1 MILLA
6 SSHDY
11 ANLIHNQANALRSI
25 GVDAVDVTLHR
36 HELKYPTQSQI
47 VTRQQLSDL
56 TRKAEMVIIG
66 HSCPTIL
73 SLNKCNRYAVY
84 HSGTRYR
91 NNPEHFNK
99 LFRGAFVS
107 LSDQTEFMSLGN
119 HRYIVSAIDPGL
131 YQPVKRKPGKRKLI
145 VGHFPSNA
153 EVKGTADIIR
163 MLEPFK
169 KDFEIRIDTK
179 VLPYEKNLERIREVD
194 IYIELFKPELNG
206 KPYGCFGVTALEAAM
221 LGKFVITQ
229 DIQKFAYPF
238 TYGHYC
244 SPLHLANSE
253 TEFNDHLVWLK
264 QNGFATTYS
273 EDIHQR
279 TTERHSPQA
288 TGNLLMKYLY
298 E

>member
-6 SSHDY
+6 SSVDY
-11 ANLIHNQANALRSI
+11 SNLIANQANALRSI
-25 GVDAVDVTLHR
+25 GVDAVDVTLNR
-36 HELKYPTQSQI
+36 HELKYPTQSR
-47 VTRQQLSDL
+47 VVSRQELSDL
-56 TRKAEMVIIG
+56 TRRAEVVIIG

-73 SLNKCNRYAVY
+73 NLNKCKRYAVY

-119 HRYIVSAIDPGL
+119 HRYIVSAIDPSL

-145 VGHFPSNA
+145 VGHFPSNP

-169 KDFEIRIDTK
+169 NDFEIRIGTN

-221 LGKFVITQ
+221 MGRTVITQ
-229 DIQKFAYPF
+229 DLEYNTHNIVYRSHPF
-238 TYGHYC
+238 YC
-244 SPLHLANSE
+244 ATNE
-253 TEFNDHLVWLK
+253 IVFNGCIEHIKSHGLLLPEHVHTK
-264 QNGFATTYS
+264 AV
-273 EDIHQR
+273 
-279 TTERHSPQA
+279 ERYSPQA